1 MPVHVRCDAAI
12 CDEIIASKLKNL
24 SVTANQQQALSTG
37 PSLVFSLR
45 ASRGHSL
52 RPRRCPMRR
61 SNASELH
68 LRVPQY
74 SAEPSNAALRT
85 PSIASSMS
93 FTHRPPIA
101 RTMST
106 TSMLSSDGEGAMESD
121 WTHEQEI
128 LLQSMY
134 EKELVTF
141 SHNNPPFVASAPPPA
156 LLGKV
161 SKRTIK
167 AHPGWP
173 HSLAQTRKHLLL
185 LVRRNAPEPSSPH
198 IAPKKPTMNS
208 MSAITNDFPGYFNNA
223 RGRSQNEMLNSPFDE
238 RTFDFDKPISPRKNK
253 SPQCARI
260 PRPDLMKE
268 GSFGFGV
275 PLTPSRKSSR
285 ISTVERPSS
294 PSHSGNTTPTKKTP
308 SKQPTR
314 NAFPS
319 ISPTRRKEG
328 DEGEVG
334 RPGAVAGLMLSPRRS
349 TRIKDVK
356 GLKRTN
362 SSLSI
367 TD

>member
-1 MPVHVRCDAAI
+1 
-12 CDEIIASKLKNL
+12 
-24 SVTANQQQALSTG
+24 
-37 PSLVFSLR
+37 
-45 ASRGHSL
+45 
-52 RPRRCPMRR
+52 MRR
-61 SNASELH
+61 ANASDLH

-74 SAEPSNAALRT
+74 SAEAGNAALRT
-85 PSIASSMS
+85 PSIASTMS
-93 FTHRPPIA
+93 YTHRPPMA

-106 TSMLSSDGEGAMESD
+106 TSMLSSDGEGIMESD

-128 LLQSMY
+128 LLQSVY

-161 SKRTIK
+161 SKRAIK
-167 AHPGWP
+167 GHSGWP

-185 LVRRNAPEPSSPH
+185 LIRRNAPEPSSPH
-198 IAPKKPTMNS
+198 VAPKKPTMNS
-208 MSAITNDFPGYFNNA
+208 MSAITNDLPGFFNST
-223 RGRSQNEMLNSPFDE
+223 RGRSQSEMLNSPFDE
-238 RTFDFDKPISPRKNK
+238 RTFDFDKPISPRKDK
-253 SPQCARI
+253 LHQYSRPA
-260 PRPDLMKE
+260 RPDLMKE

-285 ISTVERPSS
+285 ISTSTVDRPTS
-294 PSHSGNTTPTKKTP
+294 PSQSPQTTPTKKTP
-308 SKQPTR
+308 AKHRHNNNLLST
-314 NAFPS
+314 
-319 ISPTRRKEG
+319 SPTRRKEG
-328 DEGEVG
+328 DEGEMG

-349 TRIKDVK
+349 TRIKDTM